1 MTNATT
7 SPHTLP
13 SQALDLLAR
22 LEEQR
27 VELVLIGDLAAAVH
41 GVTPRDTTVVVV
53 PARFRRNLDRLARGL
68 RNVHARPADPSPIS
82 SSTPEL
88 GPTQLAALGRWR
100 LLTDFGRLELDF
112 EPPATA
118 GHIDLFENARRMPL
132 GGPLAIEVAALAD
145 LVRIAEMRRSPG
157 DEAMLPGLRAA
168 LGPGAA

>member
-7 SPHTLP
+7 LLP

-27 VELVLIGDLAAAVH
+27 VELVLVGDLAAAVH

-53 PARFRRNLDRLARGL
+53 PARFRRNLDRLARAL
-68 RNVHARPADPSPIS
+68 RNVHARPANPSPIS
-82 SSTPEL
+82 SGSTPEL
-88 GPTQLAALGRWR
+88 GPTQLAALGQWR
-100 LLTDFGRLELDF
+100 LLTDCGRLEIDF

-118 GHIDLFENARRMPL
+118 GHIDLFENARRMAL
-132 GGPLAIEVAALAD
+132 GGPVAVEVAALAD

-157 DEAMLPGLRAA
+157 DEAMLAGLRAA
-168 LGPGAA
+168 LGPAVA